1 MERTTLLK
9 LLSITNEATIREVL
23 GREFPELTVR
33 SMHFLQKREDRCTI
47 EVNEQLIFKF
57 PFREKAW
64 TEIVRE
70 QWVMN
75 ALQGRTSVA
84 IPRPALITQ
93 TVRGYGYE
101 KLPGALL
108 TDEYYWSL
116 TEAQKQAF
124 AVSIA
129 RFLSELHH
137 ALRVADAVN
146 AGLDVPDDPL
156 SPDQLRRRL
165 FPLLDGPGQRSLVER
180 MLAIYEQLKFGAEP
194 RVVLHN
200 DLHGWNILCDPT
212 TAQLTGVLD
221 FNGTCIGDAHLDF
234 RYFFYPDPSLLEIV
248 LTHYTRLSTRK
259 LSLRR
264 CILYAVATDLTDL
277 VYCIEEGR
285 QIYDGPISARIARL
299 EQQLRSYELL

>member
-1 MERTTLLK
+1 MTILK
-9 LLSITNEATIREVL
+9 LLSAADEATIIEVL
-23 GREFPELTVR
+23 GREFPGLTVR
-33 SMHFLQKREDRCTI
+33 NISFLQKREDRCTI
-47 EVNEQLIFKF
+47 EINEQLIFKF

-64 TEIVRE
+64 NEIVRE

-84 IPRPALITQ
+84 IPRPAFFLQ

-101 KLPGALL
+101 KLPGVML
-108 TDEYYWSL
+108 TDDYYWSL
-116 TEAQKQAF
+116 TGLQKQAF

-129 RFLSELHH
+129 RFLSELHQ
-137 ALRVADAVN
+137 ALRVADAVA

-156 SPDQLRRRL
+156 SPSQLRWRL
-165 FPLLDGPGQRSLVER
+165 LPLLDGQEQRSLVER
-180 MLAIYEQLKFGAEP
+180 MLEGYAQLNISAEP

-200 DLHGWNILCDPT
+200 DLHGWNILCDPV

-234 RYFFYPDPSLLEIV
+234 RYFFYPDPPLLEIV
-248 LTHYTRLSTRK
+248 LAHYTRKNTPA

-277 VYCIEEGR
+277 VYSTEEGR
-285 QIYDGPISARIARL
+285 QVYDGSISARIARL

>member
-1 MERTTLLK
+1 MK
-9 LLSITNEATIREVL
+9 LLSSADEATIREVL
-23 GREFPELTVR
+23 GREFPDLTVR
-33 SMHFLQKREDRCTI
+33 SMHFLQNREDRCTI
-47 EVNEQLIFKF
+47 EINEQLIFKF

-64 TEIVRE
+64 KEIVRE

-75 ALQGRTSVA
+75 ALQGHTSVA
-84 IPRPALITQ
+84 IPRPAFFMQ

-101 KLPGALL
+101 KLPGVML
-108 TDEYYWSL
+108 TDDYYWSL
-116 TEAQKQAF
+116 TGSQKQAF

-137 ALRVADAVN
+137 ALRVADAVT

-156 SPDQLRRRL
+156 SSDQLRRRL
-165 FPLLDGPGQRSLVER
+165 LPHLDGQEQRLLVER
-180 MLAIYEQLKFGAEP
+180 MLEGYAQLNASAEP

-200 DLHGWNILCDPT
+200 DLHGWNVLCDPA

-221 FNGTCIGDAHLDF
+221 FNGACIGDAHLDF
-234 RYFFYPDPSLLEIV
+234 RYFFYPDPPLLEIV
-248 LTHYTRLSTRK
+248 LAHYTRMNTRA

-277 VYCIEEGR
+277 VYCTEEGR
-285 QIYDGPISARIARL
+285 QVYDGSISTRIARL

>member
-1 MERTTLLK
+1 
-9 LLSITNEATIREVL
+9 
-23 GREFPELTVR
+23 
-33 SMHFLQKREDRCTI
+33 
-47 EVNEQLIFKF
+47 
-57 PFREKAW
+57 
-64 TEIVRE
+64 VRE

-84 IPRPALITQ
+84 IPRPAFFLQ

-101 KLPGALL
+101 KLPGVML
-108 TDEYYWSL
+108 TDDYYWSL
-116 TEAQKQAF
+116 TGLQKQAF

-129 RFLSELHH
+129 RFLSELHQ
-137 ALRVADAVN
+137 ALRVADAVA

-156 SPDQLRRRL
+156 SPSQLRWRL
-165 FPLLDGPGQRSLVER
+165 LPLLDGQEQRSLVER
-180 MLAIYEQLKFGAEP
+180 MLEGYAQLNISAAP

-200 DLHGWNILCDPT
+200 DLHGWNVLCDPV

-234 RYFFYPDPSLLEIV
+234 RYFFYPDPPLLEIV
-248 LTHYTRLSTRK
+248 LAHYTRMNTPA

-277 VYCIEEGR
+277 VYSTEEGR
-285 QIYDGPISARIARL
+285 QVYEGSISARIARL

>member
-1 MERTTLLK
+1 MK
-9 LLSITNEATIREVL
+9 LLSSADEATIIEVL
-23 GREFPELTVR
+23 GREFPDLTVR
-33 SMHFLQKREDRCTI
+33 SMCFLQKREDRCTI
-47 EVNEQLIFKF
+47 EINEQLIFKF

-64 TEIVRE
+64 KEIVRE

-75 ALQGRTSVA
+75 ALQGHTSVA
-84 IPRPALITQ
+84 IPRPAFFMQ

-101 KLPGALL
+101 KLPGVML

-116 TEAQKQAF
+116 SEAQKQAF

-129 RFLSELHH
+129 RFLAELHH
-137 ALRVADAVN
+137 ALSVADAAT

-156 SPDQLRRRL
+156 SADQLRRRL
-165 FPLLDGPGQRSLVER
+165 LPLLDEQAQRSLVER
-180 MLAIYEQLKFGAEP
+180 MLEGYAQLNVSAEP

-200 DLHGWNILCDPT
+200 DLHGWNILCDPA

-221 FNGTCIGDAHLDF
+221 FNAACIGDVHLDF
-234 RYFFYPDPSLLEIV
+234 RYFFYPDPPLLEIV
-248 LTHYTRLSTRK
+248 LAHYTRISARV

-285 QIYDGPISARIARL
+285 QIYGGPLSARIARL

>member
-1 MERTTLLK
+1 MK
-9 LLSITNEATIREVL
+9 LLPIADEATIREIL
-23 GREFPELTVR
+23 GREFPDLTVR
-33 SMHFLQKREDRCTI
+33 SMHFLQKRADRCTI

-64 TEIVRE
+64 KEIVRE
-70 QWVMN
+70 QWVMT

-84 IPRPALITQ
+84 IPRPALIMQ
-93 TVRGYGYE
+93 MVLGYGYE
-101 KLPGALL
+101 KLPGVLL

-116 TEAQKQAF
+116 TESQKQAF

-137 ALRVADAVN
+137 TLREADAAA
-146 AGLDVPDDPL
+146 AGLDMPDDPL
-156 SPDQLRRRL
+156 SPDQLRHRL
-165 FPLLDGPGQRSLVER
+165 LPLLDEPKQRSLMER
-180 MLAIYEQLKFGAEP
+180 MLNVYAQLNVSAEP

-200 DLHGWNILCDPT
+200 DLHGWNILCDPIT
-212 TAQLTGVLD
+212 TRLTGVLD

-248 LTHYTRLSTRK
+248 LAHYTRMSARK

>member
-1 MERTTLLK
+1 MK
-9 LLSITNEATIREVL
+9 LLPIADEATIREVL
-23 GREFPELTVR
+23 DREFPDLTVR
-33 SMHFLQKREDRCTI
+33 SMRFLQKREDRCTI

-64 TEIVRE
+64 KEIVRE
-70 QWVMN
+70 QWVMT

-84 IPRPALITQ
+84 IPRPALIMQ
-93 TVRGYGYE
+93 MVRGYGYE
-101 KLPGALL
+101 KLPGVLL

-129 RFLSELHH
+129 RFLSELHY
-137 ALRVADAVN
+137 ALRAADAAA

-156 SPDQLRRRL
+156 SPDQLRHRL
-165 FPLLDGPGQRSLVER
+165 LPLLDDPEQRSLMER
-180 MLAIYEQLKFGAEP
+180 MLNVYAQLNVSAEP

-200 DLHGWNILCDPT
+200 DLHGWNILCDPIT
-212 TAQLTGVLD
+212 TRLTSVLD

-248 LTHYTRLSTRK
+248 LAHYTRMSARK

-277 VYCIEEGR
+277 VYCTEEGR